1 MFLLPIGTRTYLL
14 DPKNYL
20 HRSVALS
27 AFLVSLLGFVEYEI
41 IDTTDEGT
49 IAWLALIHS
58 TIAMSVIYLA
68 AFAAYFFAAPISKFW
83 KKTGLIIILT
93 LIIPPLFIVYNI
105 FFNGAILDNNHE
117 LIDGVWYYEMNNNG
131 TTVLIFGAWFIVME
145 FYLSISHLIA
155 YMNAT
160 YKAEKRWKLLLFLTF
175 TFIPFYVIYEYIFS
189 VNSDRLGDY
198 SMTPYLAIIIIIIGW
213 IYTNFKLF
221 EISPVAVLDNILDSM
236 SNIVLICD
244 NEFKVKYVNEASEK
258 LSIKRKFL
266 INKSLRDIANHFG
279 SVDDAVFDLVQK
291 MEKGERRENTFSYKT
306 NDVSKHFLFTVSP
319 SYNQQ
324 NMKIGY
330 VYVFT
335 DITEN
340 TETSNQLK
348 EYTRQLEQSN
358 KELERFA
365 YIASHDMKT
374 PLRNIVSFLNLIE
387 RRIKKQDDKELLEFI
402 NFATSNAKY
411 MHSLV
416 RDILEFSKISKLDE
430 TYESV
435 DLNEIISQVETNLSD
450 YVEKKNAIINV
461 NLNGLTLINANK
473 IHIGQLFQNL
483 IENGIK
489 YNENPKP
496 EINIDTIINKKSV
509 EIIIKDN
516 GIGISKNFHEQ
527 IFEMFKRLHNST
539 QYQGTGIGLAI
550 CKKIVEMYGGEIRIE
565 SEEDKG
571 TCFIITFP
579 SKVLNATPMI
589 KN

>member
-1 MFLLPIGTRTYLL
+1 
-14 DPKNYL
+14 
-20 HRSVALS
+20 
-27 AFLVSLLGFVEYEI
+27 
-41 IDTTDEGT
+41 
-49 IAWLALIHS
+49 
-58 TIAMSVIYLA
+58 
-68 AFAAYFFAAPISKFW
+68 
-83 KKTGLIIILT
+83 
-93 LIIPPLFIVYNI
+93 
-105 FFNGAILDNNHE
+105 
-117 LIDGVWYYEMNNNG
+117 
-131 TTVLIFGAWFIVME
+131 
-145 FYLSISHLIA
+145 
-155 YMNAT
+155 
-160 YKAEKRWKLLLFLTF
+160 
-175 TFIPFYVIYEYIFS
+175 
-189 VNSDRLGDY
+189 
-198 SMTPYLAIIIIIIGW
+198 
-213 IYTNFKLF
+213 
-221 EISPVAVLDNILDSM
+221 
-236 SNIVLICD
+236 
-244 NEFKVKYVNEASEK
+244 
-258 LSIKRKFL
+258 
-266 INKSLRDIANHFG
+266 
-279 SVDDAVFDLVQK
+279 
-291 MEKGERRENTFSYKT
+291 
-306 NDVSKHFLFTVSP
+306 
-319 SYNQQ
+319 
-324 NMKIGY
+324 
-330 VYVFT
+330 
-335 DITEN
+335 
-340 TETSNQLK
+340 
-348 EYTRQLEQSN
+348 
-358 KELERFA
+358 
-365 YIASHDMKT
+365 
-374 PLRNIVSFLNLIE
+374 
-387 RRIKKQDDKELLEFI
+387 
-402 NFATSNAKY
+402 